1 MMTPATIAIQQLPHV
16 QCWIRVYILIV
27 GLIQQQCRLEH
38 CHRILEAVILVLLLL
53 QHRPQGLMENCHHQR
68 HLPIKTIRK

>member
-1 MMTPATIAIQQLPHV
+1 MFYISFR
-16 QCWIRVYILIV
+16 IRVYIV

-53 QHRPQGLMENCHHQR
+53 QYRPQGLMENRHHQR
-68 HLPIKTIRK
+68 HLPIKVKPE